1 MIAVAF
7 IVFLIFL
14 GTFITTICL
23 AVGFRNSILATRAL
37 ARRRERIFNSNQTT
51 DVWNISGRVNHQ
63 DGPVTSEPQR
73 WPTHDHH
80 VSLDSFV
87 IPETHQ
93 HNKKDRIPPP
103 PYSEVDLP
111 TYEQATALPR
121 PKDELASVHVV
132 PSSSRNCDANAS

>member
-1 MIAVAF
+1 MPFVTA
-7 IVFLIFL
+7 
-14 GTFITTICL
+14 
-23 AVGFRNSILATRAL
+23 
-37 ARRRERIFNSNQTT
+37 NQTT
-51 DVWNISGRVNHQ
+51 DIWNISGRVNHQ

-103 PYSEVDLP
+103 PYSEGIYLFAFLINSLITMP
-111 TYEQATALPR
+111 NLFIFYSGSAYI
-121 PKDELASVHVV
+121 
-132 PSSSRNCDANAS
+132 